1 MTRLEITSRLTELVQ
16 EMDTVEDSLR
26 AMKSEAMVL
35 ISDLQESEE

>member
-1 MTRLEITSRLTELVQ
+1 MTKLEITSRLTELVQ

>member
-1 MTRLEITSRLTELVQ
+1 MTKLEITSRLTELVQ
-16 EMDTVEDSLR
+16 EMDTIEDSLR

>member
-1 MTRLEITSRLTELVQ
+1 MTKLEITSRLTELVQ
-16 EMDTVEDSLR
+16 GMDTIEDSLR